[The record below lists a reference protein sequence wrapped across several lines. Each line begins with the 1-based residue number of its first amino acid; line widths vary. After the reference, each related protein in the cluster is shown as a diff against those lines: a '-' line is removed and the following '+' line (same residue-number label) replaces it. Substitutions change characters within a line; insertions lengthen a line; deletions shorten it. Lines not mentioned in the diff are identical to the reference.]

1 MMEVANGVI
10 KVMPNRAMEI
20 ANLYHSNPWL

>member
-1 MMEVANGVI
+1 MMEVANEVLT
-10 KVMPNRAMEI
+10 VMPNRAMEI